1 LSGWQGDIDVEVMRM
16 AEISTVQ
23 HKLPDADQRFVGH
36 ILLDVP
42 AIEPV
47 LGFQPMASALAT
59 LIQRSEPRFA
69 VGIFGGWG
77 CGKSTL
83 LDAIESKIS
92 QDEAVVVKFNAW
104 RYEREPHL
112 MVPLLDTIRGSLA
125 EWASEHQGRTGP
137 QAASMAERIGKVV
150 RALARGFSAAVGL
163 PGIGSV
169 SIDIEKAMDAMS
181 PQSDEDVANAP
192 QSLYFAAFQ
201 ELSAAFA
208 EIETAN
214 FSRIVVF
221 VDDLDRCLPT
231 SALTVLESM
240 KLFFDMPGFVFV
252 VGLDERVVERAVWS
266 KFARDTPTAAP
277 RVDFQIEHEYIKK
290 IFQIPYTLPA
300 LAPGQ
305 LGELLAWMDKH
316 GEMSEAQR
324 GDLSNRV
331 RHYLRYVAVE
341 GRINPREI
349 KRFVNAYTLQRMIRP
364 DLHPGTVLALQTL
377 DFRRDWEE
385 TSDLLLS
392 EPDVFVDALRQYREG
407 NSQAFENIWPELAV
421 LPPELAAYLRSGEAE
436 PLSEKKDLERYLFS
450 LGSTSNTLPW
460 LPRAIRDVGQLRQ
473 LLRDVAATARFG
485 DEVAARIAEQLRAIL
500 DRLVGYQ
507 NLAADKWVRLDRYVQ
522 RLTEL
527 ATRLTPPPDS
537 SMKGTTPE
545 TLEGWK
551 EQTQEIV
558 DALHQELRL
567 IRRSSAF
574 GTH

>member
-1 LSGWQGDIDVEVMRM
+1 M
-16 AEISTVQ
+16 AEASAVQ
-23 HKLPDADQRFVGH
+23 HEPPDTGQGFVGH

-42 AIEPV
+42 AVEPV

-83 LDAIESKIS
+83 LEAIEKNIS
-92 QDEAVVVKFNAW
+92 RDQAVVVKFNAW

-112 MVPLLDTIRGSLA
+112 IVPLLDTIRGSLA
-125 EWASEHQGRTGP
+125 AWASEHEGQAGP
-137 QAASMAERIGKVV
+137 QAATMAARIGRVV
-150 RALARGFSAAVGL
+150 RALTRGFSAEVGL
-163 PGIGSV
+163 PGAVSV
-169 SIDIEKAMDAMS
+169 SFDAGRALDAMS
-181 PQSDEDVANAP
+181 PQSDDVVNAP

-201 ELSAAFA
+201 ELSAAFG

-266 KFARDTPTAAP
+266 KFVQDTPAAAP
-277 RVDFQIEHEYIKK
+277 TVDVQVEREYVKK

-316 GEMSEAQR
+316 GKMSEAQR
-324 GDLSNRV
+324 GDLLKRV
-331 RHYLRYVAVE
+331 RHYLRYVAVD

-364 DLHPGTVLALQTL
+364 DLDPGTVLALQTL

-385 TSDLLLS
+385 ASDLLLS
-392 EPDVFVDALRQYREG
+392 EPEVFVDALRQYRDG
-407 NSQAFENIWPELAV
+407 DSRAFENIWPELTV
-421 LPPELAAYLRSGEAE
+421 LPPELAAYLRSGEAG

-450 LGSTSNTLPW
+450 LESASRSLPW

-473 LLRDVAATARFG
+473 LLREVSATARFG
-485 DEVAARIAEQLRAIL
+485 NEEATRLAEQLRAVL
-500 DRLVGYQ
+500 DRLVGHEST
-507 NLAADKWVRLDRYVQ
+507 AGEKWVGPDRYVR
-522 RLTEL
+522 RLAEL
-527 ATRLTPPPDS
+527 TTALTPADS
-537 SMKGTTPE
+537 SEIGTTPE
-545 TLEGWK
+545 TLDAWK
-551 EQTQEIV
+551 EQAQQTV

>member
-1 LSGWQGDIDVEVMRM
+1 M
-16 AEISTVQ
+16 AEPSTVQ
-23 HKLPDADQRFVGH
+23 QERPNGRQRFVGH

-42 AIEPV
+42 ATEPV

-83 LDAIESKIS
+83 LEAIERNTNR
-92 QDEAVVVKFNAW
+92 DEAVVVKFNAW

-112 MVPLLDTIRGSLA
+112 IVPLLDTIRGSLA
-125 EWASEHQGRTGP
+125 AWASEHEGRAGP
-137 QAASMAERIGKVV
+137 QAASMAERIGRVV
-150 RALARGFSAAVGL
+150 RALTRGFSAQVGL
-163 PGIGSV
+163 PGAVSV
-169 SIDIEKAMDAMS
+169 SFDAGRALDAMS
-181 PQSDEDVANAP
+181 PQSDDLANAP

-201 ELSAAFA
+201 ELSAAFG

-252 VGLDERVVERAVWS
+252 VGLDERVVERAVWT
-266 KFARDTPTAAP
+266 KFAQDTPAAAP
-277 RVDFQIEHEYIKK
+277 RVDVQVEREYVKK

-316 GEMSEAQR
+316 GKMSEAQR
-324 GDLSNRV
+324 ADLLQRV
-331 RHYLRYVAVE
+331 RRYLRYVAVD

-364 DLHPGTVLALQTL
+364 DLDPGTVLALQTL

-385 TSDLLLS
+385 ASDLLLS
-392 EPDVFVDALRQYREG
+392 EPDVFVDALRQYRDG
-407 NSQAFENIWPELAV
+407 NSRAFENIWPELAV

-436 PLSEKKDLERYLFS
+436 PLSEKKEDLERYLFS
-450 LGSTSNTLPW
+450 LESTSRSLPW
-460 LPRAIRDVGQLRQ
+460 LPRAIREVGQLRQ
-473 LLRDVAATARFG
+473 LLRDVPATARFG
-485 DEVAARIAEQLRAIL
+485 DEGAVRLAEQLRVVL
-500 DRLVGYQ
+500 DRLVGY
-507 NLAADKWVRLDRYVQ
+507 ADTAGEKWVGPDRYVQ

-527 ATRLTPPPDS
+527 AATLTPAADRS
-537 SMKGTTPE
+537 GTGTTPE
-545 TLEGWK
+545 ALDAWK
-551 EQTQEIV
+551 DQAQHTV